1 MKVLL
6 PVSQVQS
13 LKAYLRRAGA
23 RETGGLL
30 MGEQLAPDEFR
41 VAAFSFSRRGGSIAS
56 FTRDMRAH
64 QRTLEK
70 FFRKTGRDFRRFN
83 YLGEWHSH
91 PHFPVI
97 PSGSDVAAMQ
107 AIVNDRA
114 VGATFV
120 TLLIVRLRG
129 ENTLEVGPYLFVPGK
144 RQPYPIECVMV
155 CEKCYSKAAQTSV
168 PPEHVSAEQ
177 SQPAGPVASA
187 PRKDAD
193 GCGC

>member
-1 MKVLL
+1 
-6 PVSQVQS
+6 
-13 LKAYLRRAGA
+13 
-23 RETGGLL
+23 

-41 VAAFSFSRRGGSIAS
+41 VAGCSFSRRGGSIAS

-91 PHFPVI
+91 PQFPVI

-114 VGATFV
+114 VGATFAA
-120 TLLIVRLRG
+120 LLIVRLRA
-129 ENTLEVGPYLFVPGK
+129 EDTLEIGPSLFVPGK
-144 RQPYPIECVMV
+144 RLPYPIECVV
-155 CEKCYSKAAQTSV
+155 DDESAGTDV
-168 PPEHVSAEQ
+168 P
-177 SQPAGPVASA
+177 ASA
-187 PRKDAD
+187 STAPMPAKLAAPATTVAENPTEA
-193 GCGC
+193 

>member
-1 MKVLL
+1 VKLLL
-6 PVSQVQS
+6 PVSQIQS
-13 LKAYLRRAGA
+13 LKAYLRRASA

-41 VAAFSFSRRGGSIAS
+41 VAGFSFSRRSGSIAS

-114 VGATFV
+114 VGATFA
-120 TLLIVRLRG
+120 TLLIVRLRRDD
-129 ENTLEVGPYLFVPGK
+129 TLEIGPYLFIPGK
-144 RQPYPIECVMV
+144 RLPYPVECVVV
-155 CEKCYSKAAQTSV
+155 CEKCSSEAAQTLE
-168 PPEHVSAEQ
+168 PEELVSGEQ
-177 SQPAGPVASA
+177 SQSVALA
-187 PRKDAD
+187 PREDVD
-193 GCGC
+193 DCGC